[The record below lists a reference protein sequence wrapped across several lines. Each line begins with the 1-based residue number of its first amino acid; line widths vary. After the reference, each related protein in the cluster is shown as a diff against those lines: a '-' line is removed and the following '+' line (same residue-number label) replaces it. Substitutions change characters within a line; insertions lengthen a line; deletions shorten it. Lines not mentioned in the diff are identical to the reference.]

1 MEKRLS
7 TVDQLD
13 PDSIKARRILV
24 VGPTDGG
31 KTTLIKRLY
40 NHWCTREKVLV
51 LDSDVGQSDVGPP
64 GSLGLGTG
72 SAPVEDLAQLREI
85 ALHFA
90 GVLSPPEDLAQ
101 FTWGV
106 ERLFRL
112 ALSMKPDR
120 LLVDTTGWI
129 WGEAISLKM
138 AKCNL
143 INPDLI
149 VAIIREE
156 TPLIRVLKHSTFP
169 LLVLE
174 PSPKAKTR
182 DTETRRRFR
191 LQRVKD
197 HFYQGR
203 KITLDLQ
210 STLIMG
216 RLQDLEDLKDRVV
229 GLLDGAFRTLGT
241 AWIKRVTP
249 GKPSAE
255 AWVRRVSRG
264 EVRYIRVGPLME
276 TDDTRRERTVE

>member
-1 MEKRLS
+1 MDLP
-7 TVDQLD
+7 D
-13 PDSIKARRILV
+13 PEHIRARRILV
-24 VGPTDGG
+24 VGPVDTG

-40 NHWCTREKVLV
+40 NHWCTRERVLV
-51 LDSDVGQSDVGPP
+51 LDTDVGQSDVGPP

-72 SAPVEDLAQLREI
+72 NSPVEDLAQLQEV

-90 GVLSPPEDLAQ
+90 GVLSPSEDLAQ

-149 VAIIREE
+149 IVITREE
-156 TPLIRVLKHSTFP
+156 THLIRVLKHSTFP

-174 PSPKAKTR
+174 PSPGAKAR

-197 HFYQGR
+197 HFYRGQ
-203 KITLDLQ
+203 
-210 STLIMG
+210 
-216 RLQDLEDLKDRVV
+216 
-229 GLLDGAFRTLGT
+229 
-241 AWIKRVTP
+241 
-249 GKPSAE
+249 KPSWTSSPPSLWAPSR
-255 AWVRRVSRG
+255 AWK
-264 EVRYIRVGPLME
+264 
-276 TDDTRRERTVE
+276 T